1 MAEFTDAGLMLA
13 ALAVGVLLA
22 LLLAIAR
29 WRARHRINSPP
40 LTASKPVREPP
51 IREMAARLRRLRLP
65 AGEDSPLLSLAV
77 LLFDRDGKPWEPC
90 PDHHRLAV
98 CLRAR
103 VGDDFRT
110 PEAMEQLFNRINKY
124 AAKGPYVIRNI
135 LPEGESAFA
144 LSSACDLL
152 VLVRWPAKKGADQ
165 GIPGDASRVAA
176 RLIERYKKGGED
188 SHVASKASAGWAYAP
203 PNSDLT
209 LRQLIARAEVAVRSK
224 TESRPYDP
232 QYKKDNTGVAPAIQ
246 SLIRTRDYLS
256 FVHMAYQPKY
266 RFEQDLGHWVLCGA
280 EALLRFSPP
289 EGYPT
294 CTPYDLIK
302 AVRHAGGMKEL
313 NRHIVTVA
321 ARMATMLNKLLNRDD
336 DEARLKVSVNLS
348 PADFTL
354 QLINDLHDTMHDD
367 PALLESDVEIE
378 ILEDTTMTSEC
389 LEAAQAAHG
398 YGFGL
403 ALDDYGTQQSN
414 LDRLSAFTPLRPTI
428 KLDRQII
435 LDALGGN
442 SELREQLRA
451 IVAVARNGRFPV
463 IAEGVP
469 DEADAQPVGKVLC
482 GPAAVASILEL
493 GITEIQGFVFARPMS
508 REAIE
513 RLIREGNRGLS
524 SSKLVHGSMQQ
535 QQPATVA

>member
-1 MAEFTDAGLMLA
+1 MAEFTDAGLPLA

-29 WRARHRINSPP
+29 RRTRSRSNSPP
-40 LTASKPVREPP
+40 LTSSKPVHEPP

-65 AGEDSPLLSLAV
+65 AGEHSSLLSLAA

-124 AAKGPYVIRNI
+124 AAKGPTFISTI
-135 LPEGESAFA
+135 LPEADSAFA
-144 LSSACDLL
+144 LSSACDLI
-152 VLVRWPAKKGADQ
+152 VLVRWRAKKGADQ
-165 GIPGDASRVAA
+165 GIPGDASRTAA
-176 RLIERYKKGGED
+176 LLIERYKKGGGD
-188 SHVASKASAGWAYAP
+188 SHVAGKASAGWAYAP

-266 RFEQDLGHWVLCGA
+266 RFEQDLRHWVLCGA

-289 EGYPT
+289 EGYPK
-294 CTPYDLIK
+294 CSPHDLIK

-313 NRHIVTVA
+313 NRHIVTDA
-321 ARMATMLNKLLNRDD
+321 ARMATVLNKLLKRGDD
-336 DEARLKVSVNLS
+336 AARLKVSVNLS

-354 QLINDLHDTMHDD
+354 QLINELHDTMHDD

-389 LEAAQAAHG
+389 LEAAKAAHG

-403 ALDDYGTQQSN
+403 ALDDYGTLQSN
-414 LDRLSAFTPLRPTI
+414 LDRLIAFTPLRPSI

-435 LDALGGN
+435 LTALGGN
-442 SELREQLRA
+442 TEVRGQIRSVVDL
-451 IVAVARNGRFPV
+451 ARNRHFPV

-469 DEADAQPVGKVLC
+469 DEADAQPVGNVLC
-482 GPAAVASILEL
+482 GPAAVESILEL

-524 SSKLVHGSMQQ
+524 SSRLVHGATQQ
-535 QQPATVA
+535 QQPAAVT

>member
-1 MAEFTDAGLMLA
+1 MPEFTDPGLQLA
-13 ALAVGVLLA
+13 ALAVGA
-22 LLLAIAR
+22 LLLVAIYG
-29 WRARHRINSPP
+29 WRARRRVNSPP
-40 LTASKPVREPP
+40 PAASKPLREPP
-51 IREMAARLRRLRLP
+51 IKEMAARLRRLRLP
-65 AGEDSPLLSLAV
+65 AGEDSPLLSLAA
-77 LLFDRDGKPWEPC
+77 LLFDRDGNRWEPSR
-90 PDHHRLAV
+90 DHHRLAV

-110 PEAMEQLFNRINKY
+110 PEAMDQLFCRINKY
-124 AAKGPYVIRNI
+124 AAKGPAFISTI
-135 LPEGESAFA
+135 LPDGESAFA
-144 LSSACDLL
+144 LSSACDLV
-152 VLVRWPAKKGADQ
+152 VLVRWPARQGGEF
-165 GIPGDASRVAA
+165 GIPGDAGRVAA
-176 RLIERYKKGGED
+176 RLAERYRKGGD

-232 QYKKDNTGVAPAIQ
+232 QYKKDATGVAPAIQ
-246 SLIRTRDYLS
+246 ALIRTRDYLS

-266 RFEQDLGHWVLCGA
+266 RFEQDLGRWVLCGA
-280 EALLRFSPP
+280 EALLRFSLP
-289 EGYPT
+289 EGYPK
-294 CTPYDLIK
+294 CSPHELIK

-313 NRHIVTVA
+313 NRHIVTDA
-321 ARMATMLNKLLNRDD
+321 ARMATVLNKLLKRND

-389 LEAAQAAHG
+389 LEAAKAAHG

-403 ALDDYGTQQSN
+403 ALDDFGTLQSN
-414 LDRLSAFTPLRPTI
+414 LDRLSAFTPFRPTI

-435 LDALGGN
+435 LSALGGN
-442 SELREQLRA
+442 AELREHLTG
-451 IVAVARNGRFPV
+451 IVARARARHFPV

-469 DEADAQPVGKVLC
+469 DEADAQPGGTVLF
-482 GPAAVASILEL
+482 GPAAVSSILEL

-513 RLIREGNRGLS
+513 RLIRAGNRGLS
-524 SSKLVHGSMQQ
+524 SNELVHDSRQQ
-535 QQPATVA
+535 KQPATAA